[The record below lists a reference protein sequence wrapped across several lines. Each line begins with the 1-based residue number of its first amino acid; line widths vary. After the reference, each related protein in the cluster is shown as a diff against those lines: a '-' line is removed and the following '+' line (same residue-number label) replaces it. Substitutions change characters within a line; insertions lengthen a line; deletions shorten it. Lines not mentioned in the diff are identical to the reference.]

1 MQLHLLARIGEVR
14 HLAAGEVVFREG
26 DPGKEMFI
34 VLSGRVRVQRRTR
47 QGPVTI
53 ATLGPG
59 SFFGEMSLLEKLAR
73 SATVVAEEPSDVI
86 AIGEGRFLAAL
97 TAEPQLALRMMKV
110 LSSRIRRLEEALLS
124 GRPLEPSAPV
134 LDAAGEAESAARPTD
149 MAPAEDAR
157 PATPPGPD
165 EAPATEPG
173 EGASTAGSASAPP
186 EAPDAVLAG
195 YASREYLFEKR
206 VQCPVC
212 RYKFEA
218 YNLRAGRLRMLSMDR
233 DLRVRYDGFEPLWF
247 QVWVCPGCRYANLR
261 SDFEALDA
269 RARQALE
276 AGRAERMR
284 QKLRV
289 NPGGGS
295 PQTVGQAVDGV
306 RLALMCAEAARLPAE
321 RVGRLWMCLSWM
333 YADLNDPEA
342 SRQARLRALE
352 KLEEAYAQS
361 RKAEDDQRLA
371 YLVGV
376 LHYEAGDTR
385 KAYEYLLRAIK
396 RRGGLN
402 WVNERASEVLA
413 ELRSAVQSAS
423 RDAAQGPP
431 DETSL
436 AAGEGPGP

>member
-47 QGPVTI
+47 HGPVTI

-97 TAEPQLALRMMKV
+97 SAEPQLALRMMKV
-110 LSSRIRRLEEALLS
+110 LSGRIRRLEEALVS
-124 GRPLEPSAPV
+124 GRPLEPTAPG
-134 LDAAGEAESAARPTD
+134 LDAAGKMESAARATET
-149 MAPAEDAR
+149 APAEDAR
-157 PATPPGPD
+157 STTPPGPE
-165 EAPATEPG
+165 EAPPAEPG
-173 EGASTAGSASAPP
+173 EGASSFGSASAPP

-212 RYKFEA
+212 HYKFEA
-218 YNLRAGRLRMLSMDR
+218 YNLRAGRLRMVGMDR
-233 DLRVRYDGFEPLWF
+233 DLRVRYDGFDPLWF
-247 QVWVCPGCRYANLR
+247 QVWVCPNCRYANLR
-261 SDFEALDA
+261 SDFEALHS
-269 RARQALE
+269 RARQALD

-289 NPGGGS
+289 NPSGGS
-295 PQTVGQAVDGV
+295 PQTAGQAVDGV
-306 RLALMCAEAARLPAE
+306 RLALMCAELARLPAE

-333 YADLNDPEA
+333 FADLNDAEA

-361 RKAEDDQRLA
+361 RKEGEDQRLA

-385 KAYEYLLRAIK
+385 KAYEYLLRAIN
-396 RRGGLN
+396 RRGGIH
-402 WVNERASEVLA
+402 WVNERAGELLA
-413 ELRSAVQSAS
+413 ELRSAAQSGS
-423 RDAAQGPP
+423 RHAAQGPA
-431 DETSL
+431 DESAV
-436 AAGEGPGP
+436 AAGEGPEP